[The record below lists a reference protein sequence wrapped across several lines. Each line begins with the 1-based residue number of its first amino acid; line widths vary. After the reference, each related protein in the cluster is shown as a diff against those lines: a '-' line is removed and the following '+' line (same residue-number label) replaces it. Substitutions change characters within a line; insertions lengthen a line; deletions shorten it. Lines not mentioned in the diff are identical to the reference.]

1 MARAGA
7 QLRPADCGAHCG
19 GVARRLAGHQ
29 HALNGAR
36 RVALIRQT
44 PGRLS
49 SPVLKNAIS
58 VRKRSPEYSNSKR
71 AQENGADER
80 EHREH
85 GKHVEL

>member
-1 MARAGA
+1 
-7 QLRPADCGAHCG
+7 
-19 GVARRLAGHQ
+19 
-29 HALNGAR
+29 
-36 RVALIRQT
+36 
-44 PGRLS
+44 
-49 SPVLKNAIS
+49 VLKNAIS